1 MKSNKYFSEIFASI
15 LWQIFKLTLNQIS
28 RVYLIY
34 ILDLKDVVNAL
45 PELSTASI
53 DVEFVEDPDW
63 TEFKFITKKKGAQG
77 PTKEDCKDY
86 YTDWY
91 VNNYHTPYYFKFD
104 YF

>member
-15 LWQIFKLTLNQIS
+15 LWQIFKRTLNKIS

-77 PTKEDCKDY
+77 PTKDECKNY
-86 YTDWY
+86 YADWY
-91 VNNYHTPYYFKFD
+91 VSNHHSLYFKFK
-104 YF
+104 

>member
-15 LWQIFKLTLNQIS
+15 LWQIFKRRLNKIS

-77 PTKEDCKDY
+77 PSKEECKNY
-86 YTDWY
+86 YERY
-91 VNNYHTPYYFKFD
+91 VSKYHSTYFKLNHS
-104 YF
+104 